1 MHDLDRDVP
10 PTPEDHPEPGEAP
23 AHVDVLSLRL
33 DFGSRNVLDGL
44 SCRFAEGKISVI
56 LGASG
61 VGKSTLLRII
71 AGLQKPDYGDV
82 WIGGKEITR
91 MPNRELKD
99 VRQHIGMMFQHGAL
113 LDSMTVFDNVA
124 LALREHTNFSES
136 EIADRVHAQFEA
148 VGLRD
153 VNELLPGELS
163 GGMKKRAALAR
174 AMVAEPDILLC
185 DEPLSGLDPIAVRMI
200 ESLLADVS
208 QRSKVTMILT
218 SHHIG
223 STLRMAD
230 HVIYMVGGAAICGA
244 PNQLTRSADP
254 RVRAFF
260 EAAGPG
266 EMPRSRLPRWEDAR

>member
-1 MHDLDRDVP
+1 M
-10 PTPEDHPEPGEAP
+10 
-23 AHVDVLSLRL
+23 
-33 DFGSRNVLDGL
+33 N
-44 SCRFAEGKISVI
+44 
-56 LGASG
+56 
-61 VGKSTLLRII
+61 
-71 AGLQKPDYGDV
+71 
-82 WIGGKEITR
+82 
-91 MPNRELKD
+91 NRELKG

-113 LDSMTVFDNVA
+113 LDSMTVFENVA
-124 LALREHTNFSES
+124 LPLREHTTLRES
-136 EIADRVHAQFEA
+136 EIAERVHAQFES

-153 VNELLPGELS
+153 VDHLLPGELS

-174 AMVAEPDILLC
+174 AMVGEPDILLC

-208 QRSKVTMILT
+208 QRSKATMILT

-230 HVIYMVGGAAICGA
+230 QIIYMVGGAAICGA
-244 PNQLTRSADP
+244 PSQLTRSADP

-266 EMPRSRLPRWEDAR
+266 DMPRSRLPRWEDAQ